1 MLSCLGI
8 YVDRNIIKYAKVKKV
23 RDFYDL
29 EAYNVETYENLPRAL
44 RKVVEETN
52 SYKIPV
58 CVNISNELY
67 NYFDVF
73 SALEKKDITKSLDIE
88 FEMMCND
95 KGYDKKQLD
104 SRYILMENKE
114 NYDKYKAIYISGN
127 KKQIDEEIDVLS
139 NYKLF

>member
-95 KGYDKKQLD
+95 KKYDGLRK
-104 SRYILMENKE
+104 I
-114 NYDKYKAIYISGN
+114 
-127 KKQIDEEIDVLS
+127 
-139 NYKLF
+139 